1 MPRAHATAGA
11 GRKNDQM
18 RVSARALQTRTTH
31 RGREVPS
38 FREYTYDFGTDY
50 AFAEAQEAGVT
61 PNYEA
66 QFSSEP
72 MAVTV
77 Q

>member
-1 MPRAHATAGA
+1 MAPVLDVQVVCQRS
-11 GRKNDQM
+11 KL
-18 RVSARALQTRTTH
+18 ARPT
-31 RGREVPS
+31 EVPS
-38 FREYTYDFGTDY
+38 FLEYTYDFGTDY
-50 AFAEAQEAGVT
+50 AFAEQDAGVA
-61 PNYEA
+61 PNYDA